1 MSLTERFKKSFNIF
15 RGRDPTEK
23 YIPYY
28 YGSSSRPDRPRF
40 SLVNSRSIVTMI
52 YNRISV
58 DAAAINIRHV
68 RLNEDGY
75 FKEIIDSDLNYA
87 LSVSANLDQSGR
99 AFIQDAVISL
109 FDEGCVALVP
119 TDLDDDLYETDSYKI
134 YTLRVGKIVQWYPKH
149 VRVLVYREDTGQKE
163 EITLPKRVVAIVEN
177 PFYAVMNEPNSTLQ
191 RLIRTIGQLDQMN
204 EEISSDKLNLIIQLP
219 FPIKTNARKKQ
230 AEARRSEI
238 TDQLVGN
245 KYGIAYTDGT
255 EKIIQLNRSLE
266 NNLWEQAVELQ
277 KELFNQ
283 LGLTQKIM
291 DGTADETETLNYYNR
306 TIEPV
311 LTAITE
317 AMDRTWITK
326 TARTQKQAIR
336 FYRDAFKLVPVNN
349 IAEIADKFTRN
360 EILSS
365 NEVRSII
372 GFKPSKDPKAD
383 ELLNSNLNH
392 PEEEPKTIDENLEV
406 KNSK

>member
-1 MSLTERFKKSFNIF
+1 M
-15 RGRDPTEK
+15 GRDPTES
-23 YIPYY
+23 YRPYY
-28 YGSSSRPDRPRF
+28 YGNSARPDRPRF
-40 SLVNSRSIVTMI
+40 SLVNSRSIVTTI

-75 FKEIIDSDLNYA
+75 FKEVIDSDLNYA
-87 LSVSANLDQSGR
+87 LSVSANIDQSGR

-109 FDEGCVALVP
+109 FDEGCIALVP
-119 TDLDDDLYETDSYKI
+119 TDTDVNPMKTDSYKI
-134 YTLRVGKIVQWYPKH
+134 YQLRVGKITQWFPEH
-149 VRVLVYREDTGQKE
+149 VRVLVYREDIGQKV

-191 RLIRTIGQLDQMN
+191 RLIRTISQLDQMN
-204 EEISSDKLNLIIQLP
+204 ETISSNKLDLIIQLP
-219 FPIKTNARKKQ
+219 FPIKTQARKKQ
-230 AEARRSEI
+230 AEARRSELL
-238 TDQLVGN
+238 DQLVGN
-245 KYGIAYTDGT
+245 KYGLAYTDGT
-255 EKIIQLNRSLE
+255 EKIVQLNRSLE
-266 NNLWEQAVELQ
+266 NNLWTQVTELQ
-277 KELFNQ
+277 ADLFNQ

-317 AMDRTWITK
+317 AMDRVWISK

-365 NEVRSII
+365 NEIRSII
-372 GFKPSKDPKAD
+372 GFKPSNDPKAN

-392 PEEEPKTIDENLEV
+392 PEETVETKTETIDEKFDV